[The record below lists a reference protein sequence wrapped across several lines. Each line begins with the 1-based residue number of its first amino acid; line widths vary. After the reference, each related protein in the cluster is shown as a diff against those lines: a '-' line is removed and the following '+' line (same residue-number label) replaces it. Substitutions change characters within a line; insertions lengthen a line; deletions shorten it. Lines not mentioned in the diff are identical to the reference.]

1 MTKKITKANEAIVNE
16 AVENTA
22 VDTAVDAAIDTAAE
36 TTEVPKKKAA
46 AKKTAAKK
54 TTTGAKTEKV
64 EAPSEEKVDEKA
76 TDKKT
81 PAKKSKVKTKIIKT
95 EDSETWVIGP
105 DTDEATPNSSDDN
118 VGEAKAAATEG
129 KPKRTRKKKV
139 AEPKTDVVTIGDEKT
154 VKTDEDYLREC
165 ILDLIES
172 KKTGKILTDTITG
185 IEQHGNVKVAVL
197 YHGDLKVIIPADFL
211 IPSSSVP
218 KSAENYQAAIGNST
232 IKHLGAEVDYIVE
245 EFDNENNVA
254 IANRLKAMKAKQK
267 HYYYGYDRQGNKL
280 IYPDA
285 YCEARVVSVIRNGV
299 FVEVFGVEAF
309 VKISELSYQRIVNT
323 KDHFATGMTVLV
335 KVLALDTSDKDNIK
349 IAVSI
354 KQAKENPASKAL
366 SKISVGNYYMGT
378 VTMVD
383 IYGVFVSLD
392 CGIDCLCKHPIYER
406 PVRGERAS
414 VRIAGVSEKTNQVWG
429 DITHTSNVF

>member
-1 MTKKITKANEAIVNE
+1 MAKKTTKANEAIVNE

-22 VDTAVDAAIDTAAE
+22 VDTAVEATAEVAE
-36 TTEVPKKKAA
+36 APK
-46 AKKTAAKK
+46 KKTAAKK
-54 TTTGAKTEKV
+54 TTAKKTATKAKAETVDASTEEKV
-64 EAPSEEKVDEKA
+64 EEKA
-76 TDKKT
+76 PVKKT
-81 PAKKSKVKTKIIKT
+81 SAKKSKVKTEVVKT
-95 EDSETWVIGP
+95 EDSEVWIVKP
-105 DTDEATPNSSDDN
+105 DTEETPAETPAEETKS
-118 VGEAKAAATEG
+118 EE
-129 KPKRTRKKKV
+129 KPKRAPRKRKT
-139 AEPKTDVVTIGDEKT
+139 AEPKTEVVTIGGEKT
-154 VKTDEDYLREC
+154 VKTEEDILRES

-245 EFDNENNVA
+245 EFDNVNNVA

-267 HYYYGYDRQGNKL
+267 HYYFGYDRQGNKYL
-280 IYPDA
+280 YPDA

-299 FVEVFGVEAF
+299 FVEVFGVETF
-309 VKISELSYQRIVNT
+309 VRLSELSYQRIVNT

-354 KQAKENPASKAL
+354 KQAKENPAAKAL

-392 CGIDCLCKHPIYER
+392 CGIDCLCKHPLYER

-414 VRIAGVSEKTNQVWG
+414 VRIAGVSDKTNQVWG

>member
-1 MTKKITKANEAIVNE
+1 MAKKTTKANEAIVNE
-16 AVENTA
+16 TVENT
-22 VDTAVDAAIDTAAE
+22 VDTAVEATAEVAE
-36 TTEVPKKKAA
+36 APKKKTT
-46 AKKTAAKK
+46 AKKTATKAKAEKVETPTEEKVEEKAPAKK
-54 TTTGAKTEKV
+54 T
-64 EAPSEEKVDEKA
+64 S
-76 TDKKT
+76 
-81 PAKKSKVKTKIIKT
+81 AKKSTVKTEVVKT
-95 EDSETWVIGP
+95 EDSEVWIVKP
-105 DTDEATPNSSDDN
+105 DTEETPAEAPAEETKS
-118 VGEAKAAATEG
+118 EE
-129 KPKRTRKKKV
+129 KPKRAPRKRKA
-139 AEPKTDVVTIGDEKT
+139 AEPKTEVVTIGGEKT
-154 VKTDEDYLREC
+154 VKTEEDILRES

-245 EFDNENNVA
+245 EFDNVNNVA

-267 HYYYGYDRQGNKL
+267 HYYFGYDRQGNKYL
-280 IYPDA
+280 YPDA

-299 FVEVFGVEAF
+299 FVEVFGVETF
-309 VKISELSYQRIVNT
+309 VKLSELSYQRIVNT

-354 KQAKENPASKAL
+354 KQAKENPAAKAL

-392 CGIDCLCKHPIYER
+392 CGIDCLCKHPLYER

-414 VRIAGVSEKTNQVWG
+414 VRIAGVSDKTNQVWG

>member
-1 MTKKITKANEAIVNE
+1 MAKKTTKANEAIVNE
-16 AVENTA
+16 TVENT
-22 VDTAVDAAIDTAAE
+22 VDTAVEATAEVAE
-36 TTEVPKKKAA
+36 APK
-46 AKKTAAKK
+46 KKTAAKK
-54 TTTGAKTEKV
+54 TATKKTATKAK
-64 EAPSEEKVDEKA
+64 AEKVDAPAEENVEEKTSA
-76 TDKKT
+76 KKT
-81 PAKKSKVKTKIIKT
+81 SAKKSTVKTEVVKT
-95 EDSETWVIGP
+95 EDSEVWIVKP
-105 DTDEATPNSSDDN
+105 DTDDAASDAPRGDAGKATAVAED
-118 VGEAKAAATEG
+118 
-129 KPKRTRKKKV
+129 KPKRATRKRKV
-139 AEPKTDVVTIGDEKT
+139 PEPKTEVVTIGGEKT
-154 VKTDEDYLREC
+154 VKTEEDILRES

-245 EFDNENNVA
+245 EFDNVNNVA

-267 HYYYGYDRQGNKL
+267 HYYFGYDRQGNKYL
-280 IYPDA
+280 YPDA

-299 FVEVFGVEAF
+299 FVEVFGVETF
-309 VKISELSYQRIVNT
+309 VKLSELSYQRIVNT

-392 CGIDCLCKHPIYER
+392 CGIDCLCKHPLYER

-414 VRIAGVSEKTNQVWG
+414 VRIAGVSDKTNQVWG

>member
-1 MTKKITKANEAIVNE
+1 MAKKTTKANEAIVNE

-22 VDTAVDAAIDTAAE
+22 VDTAVEATAEVAE
-36 TTEVPKKKAA
+36 APK
-46 AKKTAAKK
+46 KKTAAKK
-54 TTTGAKTEKV
+54 TTAKKTTTKAKAETVDASTEEKV
-64 EAPSEEKVDEKA
+64 EEKTPV
-76 TDKKT
+76 KKT
-81 PAKKSKVKTKIIKT
+81 SAKKSKVKTEVVKT
-95 EDSETWVIGP
+95 EDSEVWIVKP
-105 DTDEATPNSSDDN
+105 DTEETPAETPAEETKS
-118 VGEAKAAATEG
+118 EE
-129 KPKRTRKKKV
+129 KPKRAPRKRKV
-139 AEPKTDVVTIGDEKT
+139 AEPKTEVVTIGGEKT
-154 VKTDEDYLREC
+154 VKTEEDILRES

-245 EFDNENNVA
+245 EFDNVNNVA

-267 HYYYGYDRQGNKL
+267 HYYFGYDRQGNKYL
-280 IYPDA
+280 YPDA

-299 FVEVFGVEAF
+299 FVEVFGVETF
-309 VKISELSYQRIVNT
+309 VKLSELSYQRIVNT

-354 KQAKENPASKAL
+354 KQAKENPAAKAL

-392 CGIDCLCKHPIYER
+392 CGIDCLCKHPLYER

-414 VRIAGVSEKTNQVWG
+414 VRIAGVNDKTNQVWG

>member
-1 MTKKITKANEAIVNE
+1 MTKKTTKANEAIVNE

-22 VDTAVDAAIDTAAE
+22 VEATAEVAE
-36 TTEVPKKKAA
+36 APK
-46 AKKTAAKK
+46 KKTAAKK
-54 TTTGAKTEKV
+54 TTAKKTTTKAKAEKV
-64 EAPSEEKVDEKA
+64 ETPAEEQVEEKA
-76 TDKKT
+76 TAKKA
-81 PAKKSKVKTKIIKT
+81 PAKKSKVKTEVIKT
-95 EDSETWVIGP
+95 EDSETWVIKP
-105 DTDEATPNSSDDN
+105 DTDEATSDAPRGDA
-118 VGEAKAAATEG
+118 GEATATVTEE
-129 KPKRTRKKKV
+129 KPKRATRKKKV
-139 AEPKTDVVTIGDEKT
+139 AEPKTEVVTIGSEKT
-154 VKTDEDYLREC
+154 VKTEEDYLRES

-245 EFDNENNVA
+245 EFDNVNNVA
-254 IANRLKAMKAKQK
+254 IANRLKAMKAKQR
-267 HYYYGYDRQGNKL
+267 HYYFGYDRQGNKF

-299 FVEVFGVEAF
+299 FVEVFGIETF
-309 VKISELSYQRIVNT
+309 VKLSELSYQRIVNT
-323 KDHFATGMTVLV
+323 KDHFSTGMTVLV

-392 CGIDCLCKHPIYER
+392 CGIDCLCKHPLYER

>member
-1 MTKKITKANEAIVNE
+1 MAKKTTKANEAIANE

-22 VDTAVDAAIDTAAE
+22 VDTAVEATAEVAE
-36 TTEVPKKKAA
+36 APK
-46 AKKTAAKK
+46 KKTAAKK
-54 TTTGAKTEKV
+54 TTAKKTATKAKAETVDASTEEKV
-64 EAPSEEKVDEKA
+64 EEKA
-76 TDKKT
+76 PAKKSS
-81 PAKKSKVKTKIIKT
+81 AKKSKVKTEVVKT
-95 EDSETWVIGP
+95 EDSEVWIVKP
-105 DTDEATPNSSDDN
+105 DTEETPAETPAEETKS
-118 VGEAKAAATEG
+118 EE
-129 KPKRTRKKKV
+129 KPKRAPRKRKT
-139 AEPKTDVVTIGDEKT
+139 AEPKTEVVTIGGEKT
-154 VKTDEDYLREC
+154 VKTEEDILRES

-245 EFDNENNVA
+245 EFDNVNNVA

-267 HYYYGYDRQGNKL
+267 HYYFGYDRQGNKYL
-280 IYPDA
+280 YPDA

-299 FVEVFGVEAF
+299 FVEVFGVETF
-309 VKISELSYQRIVNT
+309 VKLSELSYQRIVNT

-354 KQAKENPASKAL
+354 KQAKENPAAKAL

-392 CGIDCLCKHPIYER
+392 CGIDCLCKHPLYER

-414 VRIAGVSEKTNQVWG
+414 VRIAGVSDKTNQVWG